1 MNAVDL
7 SRFSPKWQFRFNFFQ
22 QHGAPKEPRFKEA
35 WKALSFGDRLK
46 ININFFAFFFGF
58 IYLFILGM
66 WRKALVVIGIGLV
79 LGIVSLFLPDII
91 ARPASRSTATACMF
105 IAQSS
110 APTPAPALRRACSWR
125 ATASA
130 SPCGTCSSRASA
142 SACALPSRSL
152 ACSFS
157 LACCR
162 AAAPVRASPSR
173 ACGRSPSS
181 ASTAWRCG

>member
-1 MNAVDL
+1 MNTVDL

-91 ARPASRSTATACMF
+91 ARPLF
-105 IAQSS
+105 IAMNFLV
-110 APTPAPALRRACSWR
+110 A
-125 ATASA
+125 
-130 SPCGTCSSRASA
+130 
-142 SACALPSRSL
+142 
-152 ACSFS
+152 
-157 LACCR
+157 
-162 AAAPVRASPSR
+162 
-173 ACGRSPSS
+173 
-181 ASTAWRCG
+181 ASTNYSYYLEQVTGKASWNPFEGMF